1 MAVEEEKEQEEIL
14 EIPHVKPKK
23 IHVINEFLFLAS
35 VDKKSAVPLTKLIL
49 ELELYQVQIQELV
62 DSGIIVPSTKT
73 KFYLDEEAY
82 NYYKEKQKKK
92 FFLTLVS
99 IIIPGFLF
107 LLLGVAW
114 IIIAT

>member
-1 MAVEEEKEQEEIL
+1 M
-14 EIPHVKPKK
+14 
-23 IHVINEFLFLAS
+23 
-35 VDKKSAVPLTKLIL
+35 
-49 ELELYQVQIQELV
+49 
-62 DSGIIVPSTKT
+62 PSTKT
-73 KFYLDEEAY
+73 KYYLDEEAY